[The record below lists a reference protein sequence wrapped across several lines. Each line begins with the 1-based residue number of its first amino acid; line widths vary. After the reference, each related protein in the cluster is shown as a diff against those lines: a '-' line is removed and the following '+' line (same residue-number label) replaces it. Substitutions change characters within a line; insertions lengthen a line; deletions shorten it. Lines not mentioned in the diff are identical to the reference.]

1 MDLTGGALA
10 PKADLLKRL
19 LELADRQS
27 VLDRQDLALLLPHLF
42 KQADGQHA
50 LVWQGDHTIS
60 GDWALDRSEAKI
72 DRKKIAAFACFGNL
86 AVEGDLLNRST
97 YHEPVL
103 FVAGDLKVRNLIKG
117 GVPLFVL
124 GSLLADGYVVDLPDE
139 GMDGA
144 FLKDPRGG
152 LLRVGGDLVAA
163 GYVPRTGDFTDTKG
177 HVVAGSVRA
186 PTFDA
191 REHGRPEMRA
201 VFVPEA
207 LTDGWY
213 DPSLILGR
221 EHEGLPV
228 WRDPST
234 PAPAPVEEPTAPPLP
249 RVAGVNPVGL
259 GTLSPAGEVAPRLHE
274 LIAAAVPHDPESSS
288 YPEMYAQNVR
298 HSLEGCP
305 DNPVLVLPP
314 GTHLS
319 GDLELDWDSDWVQ
332 REIAGVVCEGDLTV
346 DGDVLN
352 RNLDNGPLLFV
363 GGTLRVRNL
372 IKSGS
377 PVIVLGDVEASGL
390 VIGEY
395 NHGTI
400 HIRGDLRALV
410 FILLDHSGGVHGKTY
425 APYIGG
431 LINPRDILVPEVFK
445 DPYEDCPSP
454 EVDWLWARQRAG
466 LPVLK

>member
-1 MDLTGGALA
+1 
-10 PKADLLKRL
+10 
-19 LELADRQS
+19 
-27 VLDRQDLALLLPHLF
+27 
-42 KQADGQHA
+42 
-50 LVWQGDHTIS
+50 GDHTIS
-60 GDWALDRSEAKI
+60 GEWKVDSYEPKI
-72 DRKKIAAFACFGNL
+72 DRKKIAAIVCFGNL
-86 AVEGDLLNRST
+86 TVEGDLLNQRT

-117 GVPLFVL
+117 GMPLIVL
-124 GSLLADGYVVDLPDE
+124 GSLLADGYVIDLRDE
-139 GMDGA
+139 GMDGP
-144 FLKDPRGG
+144 FMKDPRGG

-163 GYVPRTGDFTDTKG
+163 GYVPNTGDFTDIRG

-186 PTFDA
+186 PMFDA
-191 REHGRPEMRA
+191 RVHGRAEMRVA
-201 VFVPEA
+201 FAPEA

-213 DPSLILGR
+213 DPSLILSR

-234 PAPAPVEEPTAPPLP
+234 PAPPPLEESTPPPLP
-249 RVAGVNPVGL
+249 QVAGVNPVSF
-259 GTLSPAGEVAPRLHE
+259 GTLSPAEEVKPRLLE
-274 LIAAAVPHDPESSS
+274 MIAAAVPHDPASFS

-298 HSLEGCP
+298 YSLQSP
-305 DNPVLVLPP
+305 DSPVLVLPP

-319 GDLELDWDSDWVQ
+319 GDLELDWESDWIQSEWV
-332 REIAGVVCEGDLTV
+332 AGVVCEGDLTV

-352 RNLDNGPLLFV
+352 RNLDTGPLLFV

-377 PVIVLGDVEASGL
+377 PVIVLGDVEASGM

-395 NHGTI
+395 NHGSI
-400 HIRGDLRALV
+400 HIRGDLRALL
-410 FILLDHSGGVHGKTY
+410 FILLDHAGFVHGKTH
-425 APYIGG
+425 AREVGRFD
-431 LINPRDILVPEVFK
+431 NPRDILVPEVFE
-445 DPYEDCPSP
+445 DPYEDYPFP